1 LILLSRSDLISSSLS
16 QSRRPSQAAAPH
28 AATAREQQPAAEAQ
42 SSTKPEAVE
51 EGDLSLSIEH
61 ARQGSFVKALEGS
74 SEVTDTEGAPTASL
88 RHNHHADGEARDLV
102 ESLRVFI
109 QSHIEAKTRTVRK
122 SPHATSVPKGLAP
135 SILAAFDDAQD
146 APITADE
153 AEASAALG
161 ESECSFPETTIFP
174 MSILTGQG
182 VEECMDWIV
191 QKSLAAGKGDG
202 EREGKIRQSV
212 KN

>member
-1 LILLSRSDLISSSLS
+1 M
-16 QSRRPSQAAAPH
+16 
-28 AATAREQQPAAEAQ
+28 
-42 SSTKPEAVE
+42 EAVA

-61 ARQGSFVKALEGS
+61 AGQESLVKALQGR
-74 SEVTDTEGAPTASL
+74 SEMRDTGGAPTASL
-88 RHNHHADGEARDLV
+88 RRNHHADGEARDLV

-109 QSHIEAKTRTVRK
+109 QSHIEAKTRTLRK
-122 SPHATSVPKGLAP
+122 SPHAASVAKGLAP

-146 APITADE
+146 APVTADE
-153 AEASAALG
+153 TEASEALG
-161 ESECSFPETTIFP
+161 DSEGSFPETTIFP
-174 MSILTGQG
+174 MSILTGRG

-202 EREGKIRQSV
+202 EREGKSRQSV